1 MSDRRNSLRAAE
13 RPTPDRT
20 RSSAGTPQSAAQGP
34 PSATDGPRSAS
45 KTPRSTTDAPR
56 PTADAPRPATDT
68 AQPAADRAR
77 SAADPDQ
84 PAADRAQ
91 RTPGADQPEAD
102 HARSAAHGDIGAEEI
117 SQAADA
123 LFFAMRRARSTGAEH
138 YGGLS
143 LPQVA
148 LLEPLAT
155 EKDLPVGRLASSAGV
170 SVPTAT
176 RMLQQLEGKGI
187 VARRR
192 SPEDERRVLVSLTD
206 DGAERL
212 AGLRGHLRERQ
223 ARAYEAFTP
232 AERALLVTLLHRLTD
247 LVADTGSG

>member
-1 MSDRRNSLRAAE
+1 MSDRRNNLRGGD
-13 RPTPDRT
+13 RPTVTGDASP
-20 RSSAGTPQSAAQGP
+20 SSA
-34 PSATDGPRSAS
+34 
-45 KTPRSTTDAPR
+45 DAPR
-56 PTADAPRPATDT
+56 PTADRDQPT
-68 AQPAADRAR
+68 ADGDRRTENLDRRADGRGRRSAIHDRAADNDR
-77 SAADPDQ
+77 SAPHDQSADE
-84 PAADRAQ
+84 DRS
-91 RTPGADQPEAD
+91 ADQD
-102 HARSAAHGDIGAEEI
+102 RSAAHGGIGAEEI

-123 LFFAMRRARSTGAEH
+123 LFFAMRRARTASAEQH
-138 YGGLS
+138 GGLS

-155 EKDLPVGRLASSAGV
+155 EPDLPVGRLASGADV

-176 RMLQQLEGKGI
+176 RMLQQLESKG
-187 VARRR
+187 VVVRRR

-212 AGLRGHLRERQ
+212 AALRSRLRERQ

-247 LVADTGSG
+247 LVADPGTS

>member
-1 MSDRRNSLRAAE
+1 MSDRRNNLRDGD
-13 RPTPDRT
+13 RPTVTGDASP
-20 RSSAGTPQSAAQGP
+20 SSA
-34 PSATDGPRSAS
+34 
-45 KTPRSTTDAPR
+45 DAPR
-56 PTADAPRPATDT
+56 PTADRDQPTADGDRRTENLGRRADGRGRRSAIHDRAVDNDRPAPHD
-68 AQPAADRAR
+68 QSADEDR
-77 SAADPDQ
+77 SADQYRSADEDRSPDQ
-84 PAADRAQ
+84 D
-91 RTPGADQPEAD
+91 
-102 HARSAAHGDIGAEEI
+102 RSAAHGGIGAEEI

-123 LFFAMRRARSTGAEH
+123 LFFAMRRARTASAEQH
-138 YGGLS
+138 GGLS

-155 EKDLPVGRLASSAGV
+155 EPDLPVGRLASGADV

-176 RMLQQLEGKGI
+176 RMLQQLESKG
-187 VARRR
+187 VVVRRR

-212 AGLRGHLRERQ
+212 AALRSRLRERQ

-247 LVADTGSG
+247 LVADPGTS

>member
-1 MSDRRNSLRAAE
+1 MSDRRNNLH
-13 RPTPDRT
+13 D
-20 RSSAGTPQSAAQGP
+20 
-34 PSATDGPRSAS
+34 
-45 KTPRSTTDAPR
+45 
-56 PTADAPRPATDT
+56 
-68 AQPAADRAR
+68 
-77 SAADPDQ
+77 
-84 PAADRAQ
+84 
-91 RTPGADQPEAD
+91 ADQPSADDRPQTAAASQSTDPDRRAAD
-102 HARSAAHGDIGAEEI
+102 HARSAAPNQPPAHDQSPAHGDIGAEEI

-123 LFFAMRRARSTGAEH
+123 LFFAMRRARTTSAEH

-155 EKDLPVGRLASSAGV
+155 EPDLPVGRLASSADV

-176 RMLQQLEGKGI
+176 RMLQQLETKGI
-187 VARRR
+187 VVRRR

-212 AGLRGHLRERQ
+212 AVLRGHLRERQ

-232 AERALLVTLLHRLTD
+232 AERALLVTLLHRLTN
-247 LVADTGSG
+247 LVADPGTS

>member
-1 MSDRRNSLRAAE
+1 MSDRRNNLRDGD
-13 RPTPDRT
+13 RPTVTGDVSP
-20 RSSAGTPQSAAQGP
+20 SSA
-34 PSATDGPRSAS
+34 
-45 KTPRSTTDAPR
+45 DAPR
-56 PTADAPRPATDT
+56 PTADRDQPTADGDRRTENLDRRADGRGRRSAIHDRAADNDRPAPHD
-68 AQPAADRAR
+68 QSADEDR
-77 SAADPDQ
+77 SADQ
-84 PAADRAQ
+84 YRS
-91 RTPGADQPEAD
+91 ADQD
-102 HARSAAHGDIGAEEI
+102 RSAAHGGIGAEEI

-123 LFFAMRRARSTGAEH
+123 LFFAMRRARTASAEQH
-138 YGGLS
+138 GGLS

-155 EKDLPVGRLASSAGV
+155 EPDLPVGRLASGADV

-176 RMLQQLEGKGI
+176 RMLQQLESKG
-187 VARRR
+187 VVVRRR

-212 AGLRGHLRERQ
+212 AALRSRLRERQ

-247 LVADTGSG
+247 LVADPGTS

>member
-1 MSDRRNSLRAAE
+1 MSDRRNNLH
-13 RPTPDRT
+13 
-20 RSSAGTPQSAAQGP
+20 
-34 PSATDGPRSAS
+34 
-45 KTPRSTTDAPR
+45 DADQ
-56 PTADAPRPATDT
+56 PTATQGRKT
-68 AQPAADRAR
+68 ADRGR
-77 SAADPDQ
+77 KTADPDR
-84 PAADRAQ
+84 RA
-91 RTPGADQPEAD
+91 AD
-102 HARSAAHGDIGAEEI
+102 HARSAAPDHSVAHDQTTAPDQSPAHGDIGAEEI

-123 LFFAMRRARSTGAEH
+123 LFFAMRRARTTSAEH

-148 LLEPLAT
+148 LLEPLAA
-155 EKDLPVGRLASSAGV
+155 EPDLPVGRLASSADV

-176 RMLQQLEGKGI
+176 RMLQQLETKGI
-187 VARRR
+187 VVRRR

-212 AGLRGHLRERQ
+212 AVLRGHLRERQ

-247 LVADTGSG
+247 LVADPGAS

>member
-1 MSDRRNSLRAAE
+1 MDEDRS
-13 RPTPDRT
+13 PD
-20 RSSAGTPQSAAQGP
+20 Q
-34 PSATDGPRSAS
+34 D
-45 KTPRSTTDAPR
+45 
-56 PTADAPRPATDT
+56 
-68 AQPAADRAR
+68 R
-77 SAADPDQ
+77 SAA
-84 PAADRAQ
+84 
-91 RTPGADQPEAD
+91 PG
-102 HARSAAHGDIGAEEI
+102 GIGAEEI

-123 LFFAMRRARSTGAEH
+123 LFFAMRRARTASAEQH
-138 YGGLS
+138 GGLS

-155 EKDLPVGRLASSAGV
+155 EPDLPVGRLASGADV

-176 RMLQQLEGKGI
+176 RMLQQLESKG
-187 VARRR
+187 VVVRRR

-212 AGLRGHLRERQ
+212 AALRSRLRERQ

-247 LVADTGSG
+247 LVADPGTS

>member
-1 MSDRRNSLRAAE
+1 MSDRRNNLHDTDQPTADDRSPTTAGAQLAADQDRRAAE
-13 RPTPDRT
+13 QGRGAANQGRKTADRG
-20 RSSAGTPQSAAQGP
+20 RKPADPERRAADHAGSAAHDQPVAHDQSAAP
-34 PSATDGPRSAS
+34 
-45 KTPRSTTDAPR
+45 
-56 PTADAPRPATDT
+56 
-68 AQPAADRAR
+68 
-77 SAADPDQ
+77 
-84 PAADRAQ
+84 
-91 RTPGADQPEAD
+91 
-102 HARSAAHGDIGAEEI
+102 GDIGAEEI

-123 LFFAMRRARSTGAEH
+123 LFFAMRRARTTSAEH

-155 EKDLPVGRLASSAGV
+155 EQDLPVGRLASSADV

-176 RMLQQLEGKGI
+176 RMLQQLETKGI
-187 VARRR
+187 VVRRR

-212 AGLRGHLRERQ
+212 AVLRGHLRERQ

-247 LVADTGSG
+247 LVADPGTS

>member
-1 MSDRRNSLRAAE
+1 MAHDQTAAHDQSL
-13 RPTPDRT
+13 
-20 RSSAGTPQSAAQGP
+20 
-34 PSATDGPRSAS
+34 
-45 KTPRSTTDAPR
+45 
-56 PTADAPRPATDT
+56 
-68 AQPAADRAR
+68 
-77 SAADPDQ
+77 
-84 PAADRAQ
+84 
-91 RTPGADQPEAD
+91 TPG
-102 HARSAAHGDIGAEEI
+102 GIGAEEI

-123 LFFAMRRARSTGAEH
+123 LFFAMRRARTTSAEH

-143 LPQVA
+143 LSQVA

-155 EKDLPVGRLASSAGV
+155 EPDLPVGRLASSADV

-176 RMLQQLEGKGI
+176 RMLQQLETKGI
-187 VARRR
+187 VVRRR

-212 AGLRGHLRERQ
+212 AVLRGHLRERQ

-247 LVADTGSG
+247 LVADPGTS

>member
-1 MSDRRNSLRAAE
+1 MSDRRNNLH
-13 RPTPDRT
+13 
-20 RSSAGTPQSAAQGP
+20 
-34 PSATDGPRSAS
+34 
-45 KTPRSTTDAPR
+45 DADQ
-56 PTADAPRPATDT
+56 PTADDRPQTT
-68 AQPAADRAR
+68 AASQ
-77 SAADPDQ
+77 STDPDR
-84 PAADRAQ
+84 RA
-91 RTPGADQPEAD
+91 AD
-102 HARSAAHGDIGAEEI
+102 HARSAAPDQSVAHDQTSVPDQSPAHGDIGAEEI

-123 LFFAMRRARSTGAEH
+123 LFFAMRRARTTSAEH

-155 EKDLPVGRLASSAGV
+155 EPDLPVGRLASSADV

-176 RMLQQLEGKGI
+176 RMLQQLETKGI
-187 VARRR
+187 VVRRR

-212 AGLRGHLRERQ
+212 AVLRGHLRERQ

-247 LVADTGSG
+247 LVADPGTS

>member
-1 MSDRRNSLRAAE
+1 MSDRRNNLHDADQPTADDRSPTTAGAQPTADQDRRAAE
-13 RPTPDRT
+13 
-20 RSSAGTPQSAAQGP
+20 QGR
-34 PSATDGPRSAS
+34 G
-45 KTPRSTTDAPR
+45 
-56 PTADAPRPATDT
+56 
-68 AQPAADRAR
+68 AADRGR
-77 SAADPDQ
+77 KPADPDR
-84 PAADRAQ
+84 RA
-91 RTPGADQPEAD
+91 AD
-102 HARSAAHGDIGAEEI
+102 HAGSVAHDQSVAPGDIGAEEI

-123 LFFAMRRARSTGAEH
+123 LFFAMRRARTTGAEH

-155 EKDLPVGRLASSAGV
+155 EQDLPVGRLASSADV

-176 RMLQQLEGKGI
+176 RMLQQLEAKGI
-187 VARRR
+187 VVRRR

-212 AGLRGHLRERQ
+212 AVLRGHLRERQ

-247 LVADTGSG
+247 LVADPGTS